1 MLITVRRLIDNDE
14 GMSGGEKTV
23 CFIGLIISVCIILTI
38 FNYREFLFV
47 SLGLSAIL
55 VILWIISI
63 AVYKKS
69 VSFCV
74 LKKKS
79 FWMYAVGIIVVVTLI
94 AFIYASFME
103 ANNKPEM
110 INGLNFERQQ
120 FFTLSSCF
128 GRREI

>member
-1 MLITVRRLIDNDE
+1 MLITVRRLIDNNE
-14 GMSGGEKTV
+14 SMSRGEKIV

-38 FNYREFLFV
+38 FNYSELLFV

-55 VILWIISI
+55 VILWIVSF

-79 FWMYAVGIIVVVTLI
+79 FWIYAVGIIVVVTLI
-94 AFIYASFME
+94 VFIYEFFME
-103 ANNKPEM
+103 VKNKPEM
-110 INGLNFERQQ
+110 INGLKFERQQ
-120 FFTLSSCF
+120 FLL
-128 GRREI
+128 

>member
-1 MLITVRRLIDNDE
+1 MLITVRRLIDNNE
-14 GMSGGEKTV
+14 SMSRGEKAV

-38 FNYREFLFV
+38 FNYSELLFV

-55 VILWIISI
+55 VILWIVSF

-79 FWMYAVGIIVVVTLI
+79 FWIYAVGIIVVVTLI
-94 AFIYASFME
+94 VFIYEFFME
-103 ANNKPEM
+103 VKNKPEM
-110 INGLNFERQQ
+110 INGLKFERQQ
-120 FFTLSSCF
+120 FLL
-128 GRREI
+128 